1 MLSFRALS
9 LSLLLH
15 FLFLFGSYFLFLGLY
30 QAPSKEILEID
41 LSEMHFQEIKDE
53 NTSSESQAKHS
64 TLKSIS
70 KATPKKEEKTEKI
83 EQTPKVLDPDQG
95 KVILKEEVK
104 EKISHEDSPDQVKN
118 VAFQGS
124 ALSQVSAQSFK
135 EVSSVEKGGIGHGS
149 KDGETRVT
157 KISHGEE
164 GGSKYDREK
173 QYLSQKLHII
183 SELLRKHLEYPYLAR
198 RMGWQGDL
206 VLSFV
211 LTPSG
216 EIKEIKIQKST
227 GFDVLDRAA
236 KETLLKVS
244 KYFPRPEVE
253 VRIKVPI
260 SFKLN

>member
-15 FLFLFGSYFLFLGLY
+15 FLFLLGSYFLFLGLY

-104 EKISHEDSPDQVKN
+104 EKISHEDSPIRLKMWLFRVQLFHR
-118 VAFQGS
+118 FQLR
-124 ALSQVSAQSFK
+124 ALKMV
-135 EVSSVEKGGIGHGS
+135 
-149 KDGETRVT
+149 
-157 KISHGEE
+157 
-164 GGSKYDREK
+164 
-173 QYLSQKLHII
+173 LP
-183 SELLRKHLEYPYLAR
+183 LRK
-198 RMGWQGDL
+198 
-206 VLSFV
+206 
-211 LTPSG
+211 G
-216 EIKEIKIQKST
+216 E
-227 GFDVLDRAA
+227 
-236 KETLLKVS
+236 
-244 KYFPRPEVE
+244 
-253 VRIKVPI
+253 
-260 SFKLN
+260 